1 MNIKKSP
8 LLIKIAVDTSYCIRY
23 RQLIEPSNYI
33 YSLSKLAVVENT
45 SNEKRGQLNKLA
57 RVTRGEA
64 SANQYWLP

>member
-8 LLIKIAVDTSYCIRY
+8 LLITIAVDTSYCIRY
-23 RQLIEPSNYI
+23 RQLIESSNYI

-64 SANQYWLP
+64 SANQY